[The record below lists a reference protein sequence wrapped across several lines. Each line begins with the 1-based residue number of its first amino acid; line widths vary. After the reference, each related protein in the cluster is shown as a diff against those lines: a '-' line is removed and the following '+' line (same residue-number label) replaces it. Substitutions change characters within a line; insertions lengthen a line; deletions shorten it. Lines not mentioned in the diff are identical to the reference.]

1 MRKSAILGITA
12 YLCAATSVALAA
24 QQSNELGSRPA
35 SEETASIAPEPQNLS
50 ETVRSQSVPKPRPP
64 IPKPRAP
71 KVSPAISPDEK
82 ARRELRDKVNSGL
95 VGIVIATEAEKPT
108 LFGVSDFF
116 GSLEQDGSLRVFQI
130 PGKGSSQNILELG
143 LARGIDAA
151 VIQSDVLASVRNKP
165 PYPGVDNYLQ
175 YVAKL
180 YGKEVHL
187 LAGSEVNSIEDLKG
201 KKVNFGP
208 RDSDNFLT
216 ATNIF
221 RSLNIEVEPT
231 ELDHTTALERLR
243 QGDIAALIYVATKP
257 ADLLNFGH
265 DEKLHLISVPEVRG
279 GYTPTKLTSDD
290 YTQLIE
296 SDKPVQTLTVWS
308 VLMVYNWP
316 AKNDRY
322 KKVSRFVEMLLNHT
336 KVPAPQIDVHSPVP
350 GWTRFAPAERWLNA
364 HVEGP
369 TKHAAGAID
378 EGISGSSLP
387 PAPPLSRDERVSLF
401 KDFVEYQKYHV
412 RQTAAQQDAAGE

>member
-24 QQSNELGSRPA
+24 QQSNESGSRPA
-35 SEETASIAPEPQNLS
+35 SEQTASIAPEPQNLS
-50 ETVRSQSVPKPRPP
+50 ETVRSQSIPKSRSP
-64 IPKPRAP
+64 ILKPRAP
-71 KVSPAISPDEK
+71 NVSPAMSPDEK

-130 PGKGSSQNILELG
+130 PGKGSSHNILELG

-231 ELDHTTALERLR
+231 GLDHTIALERLR
-243 QGDIAALIYVATKP
+243 QGDIAALVYVATKP
-257 ADLLNFGH
+257 ADLL
-265 DEKLHLISVPEVRG
+265 EL
-279 GYTPTKLTSDD
+279 
-290 YTQLIE
+290 
-296 SDKPVQTLTVWS
+296 
-308 VLMVYNWP
+308 WP
-316 AKNDRY
+316 
-322 KKVSRFVEMLLNHT
+322 
-336 KVPAPQIDVHSPVP
+336 
-350 GWTRFAPAERWLNA
+350 
-364 HVEGP
+364 
-369 TKHAAGAID
+369 
-378 EGISGSSLP
+378 
-387 PAPPLSRDERVSLF
+387 
-401 KDFVEYQKYHV
+401 
-412 RQTAAQQDAAGE
+412 